1 MNSEI
6 KGNVIVYSIEE
17 KIDDIFSAFF
27 YDDLISY
34 VNSKYYNYIVDI
46 KPGSRVESAVFL
58 VTLLSLAAFCT
69 KNKGV
74 MAVSTADGDL
84 VQMLKQTRLIDNFKI
99 FDTAEKAL
107 AKFIK
112 K

>member
-17 KIDDIFSAFF
+17 NIDDIFSAFF

-46 KPGSRVESAVFL
+46 APGAAFKSAGFL
-58 VTLLSLAAFCT
+58 IVLLALAAFCA
-69 KNKGV
+69 KNNGV
-74 MAVSTADGDL
+74 LAVSTANGDFI
-84 VQMLKQTRLIDNFKI
+84 QMLKQTRLIDNFKI
-99 FDTAEKAL
+99 FDTVEKAL